1 MRKEQMMK
9 TQGTKN
15 QNTEI
20 QSAKKAEPGILENVL
35 RLAPA
40 VLAVVAVALLF
51 VLPFATYQYKQRTY
65 GILGRSFLFGTRI
78 AGGRHEVGQSTVL
91 WIFVVSMAVV
101 LVSSLIKFRK
111 RVVSEEIMT
120 VAGIA
125 GLVSSAFMA
134 SNVAGMLEGVK
145 KTAASTG
152 AVASVVL
159 SILVIVCGLYALR
172 EHKVLCSLDFMVL
185 PGLLYFIINN
195 YIPMFGIYIAFKK
208 IDYSKGLW
216 GSDWVGFDN
225 FKYLFSTTDAWVI
238 TRNTLLYNA
247 AFIVLGIVSGLVVG
261 ICLSEVAR
269 KAMQK
274 FYQTSILLPQ
284 LISFVI
290 VSYIV
295 YALLSNE
302 TGLITKALGSAAPN
316 FYADKTWWPFI
327 LIFIN
332 VWKQLGYNGII
343 FLSSIVG
350 IDYGIYEAARVDGAT
365 RWQMIWKIT
374 IPQLKPT
381 IMTLFLLQVGRI
393 FYSDFG
399 LFNQVPLNAG
409 ALYDVTNTIDT
420 YVYRALMV
428 NNNISLASAA
438 STYQAI
444 VGFAI
449 VLVVNLIVRKVDKEN
464 AMF

>member
-1 MRKEQMMK
+1 MNSRKKQ
-9 TQGTKN
+9 T
-15 QNTEI
+15 TEI
-20 QSAKKAEPGILENVL
+20 QNIDKTSLRIPEVLERFV
-35 RLAPA
+35 PA
-40 VLAVVAVALLF
+40 ILAVVAVALLF
-51 VLPFATYQYKQRTY
+51 VLPYATYQYKQRTF
-65 GILGRSFLFGTRI
+65 GILGRSFLLGTRI

-91 WIFVVSMAVV
+91 WIFTVAMIVVV
-101 LVSSLIKFRK
+101 VSSLVKIGK
-111 RVVSEEIMT
+111 RVISDEIMT
-120 VAGIA
+120 AAGIA
-125 GLVSSAFMA
+125 GLVASAFMA
-134 SNVAGMLEGVK
+134 SNVGSMLEGVK
-145 KTAASTG
+145 KTTVSSG
-152 AVASVVL
+152 AVVSVIL
-159 SILVIVCGLYALR
+159 SILIIVCGLFSLR
-172 EHKVLCSLDFMVL
+172 EHKVLCSLDFMIL

-216 GSDWVGFDN
+216 GSEWVGFDN

-247 AFIVLGIVSGLVVG
+247 VFIVLGIVSGLVVG

-295 YALLSNE
+295 YAFLSNE
-302 TGLITKALGSAAPN
+302 TGLITKALGAAAPN
-316 FYADKTWWPFI
+316 FYSDKTWWPFI

-365 RWQMIWKIT
+365 RWQIIWKIT

-399 LFNQVPLNAG
+399 LFYQVPLNAG